1 MVPGSIS
8 KDERRRKAQEL
19 LAQHILAWDEQ
30 KERAT
35 ERRQGS
41 GTVLD
46 ASVQYREKVRTDA
59 INEARRRQNT
69 NTSWEASLR
78 AVETTQSVPIGNIF
92 SGLQCTVSTDPN
104 AANIQSLIHMPRH
117 EDPTTLLPDDLKE
130 QVLQNRA
137 DLAMKTTERQRRPLA
152 ELPDLQYSR
161 SELRSSLLSMTASF
175 SGNPTETVHETPQ
188 PLGSE
193 HDEEERDGEGTESIY
208 TSRTGRQGALSMS
221 SNPFAQK
228 TQRLP
233 AGVAAQRAD
242 KLAAYINE
250 QNTRNAATYVPDI
263 RFDVEQVNTNCIVEP
278 IIFAASVT
286 RPKLRISRLTV
297 VTHHSRDNVGGNVAT
312 ITVTNIGDS
321 VISLRVTPKTMTE
334 LPESEPHQEERPK
347 STRKRPNS
355 RESTRSIMS
364 IRSSQ
369 PMQKIQQNVG
379 GQIGNSVNRILELV
393 NNDPK
398 RAGASVT
405 SRATLGAN
413 LLSFGIGPDTSDSM
427 RKENIETISGTI
439 AANSGG
445 MDPKRLIL
453 KSTTPLE
460 LRLLANRFIKENKDV
475 DTNLFVSTPAAT
487 WSLNPGASTVI
498 SFILPVS
505 ETGVATPGIVLREY
519 YLITSPAVDVSFQSL
534 EDVLHADQ
542 LVETTPDFTSTRVNL
557 RCYGIASD
565 FLQAANSIRALM
577 KRGSSM
583 MTNLYSRQMS
593 NELVHELVNLAC
605 EASRVGDKLRHEVE
619 ISKVDIKRDITERVL
634 NVHHKRIVATEWL
647 ENAEDIKEFL
657 IALVT
662 FCDGLDLR
670 VTQILPEYT
679 DGYFR
684 DEMELDP
691 ERSSIEDRRLYG
703 IYGIANNNSTDPN
716 RAPSSAT
723 SGTGSGD
730 LSHKE
735 ALVALNTATEAS
747 AIPRLSIPMTAKFV
761 ILKAETRFRTA
772 LTSLRCSV
780 TRFNHEVLP
789 VKQLLF
795 YKNSP
800 FYLRLAATNLVIL
813 RAHLMTWKKKA
824 ESTAEG
830 VPFSDQSTNE
840 VSTNF
845 VEHLDKYRRS
855 SLDLVGQ
862 YIVVDGF
869 SDHAE
874 SLLMLDDLNEIDVW
888 AFKRGIAT
896 SPEILALTAP
906 LAPSLFCKFLMDKV
920 GRYCQEAAE
929 KHVIKYFNRGKRD
942 GRPTLELLPTGVL
955 CCTTHATWAEAI
967 DKLFSLACG
976 TPSTHPIGSVFGLD
990 FRTVSDEV
998 REACALLVKI
1008 RHLLTEKVH
1017 MGIGG
1022 FVPYLWDAI
1031 LSQLGQYS
1039 TITTTR
1045 FNQDSP
1051 QFKTFIPSSTIADL
1065 KAVYFKLCT
1074 QIKTVAEE
1082 EAARQELERAA
1093 AKKPAGQKASM
1104 VEEEPQSPKTL
1115 SSFADDFG
1123 SYTLY
1128 FRDDPNDPLEG
1139 MHLGMLLKASD
1150 STEALQSEERVGL
1163 TADRNQALRTIVLDV
1178 VTLIIRE
1185 CICLRTLMTR
1195 KYVYQVYHDIN
1206 PNKIDPHGMG
1216 RTFPNPRA
1224 NWPTLVAQEPSFDPL
1239 YLPGLFLETL
1249 FQHYDMTVFGRHVQ
1263 QGQRN
1268 QYLPKGKGAARAP
1281 DPLDNA
1287 TMLSNFTKSYLL
1299 PLTCNTTL
1307 DRMLKAESST
1317 TPTGSS
1323 EAFSCYVS
1331 CNTDRYCFINGT
1343 PAPAVGPDIPV
1354 RTRLEEVLRRSLTEA
1369 PQTTAVDSKKLPPK
1383 TPKDEGALPPGQ
1395 SVILPPALAGVFFA
1409 DTDPRTLPTRI
1420 FSKEF
1425 FTRNAAFL
1433 AGPEQVR
1440 TEPPATPKGPPGK
1453 YVEDVAALTETLDLL
1468 TLTSLQPRRP
1478 LRLNEVLADAVVAS
1492 TQLAAFPRVEAIDNI
1507 VHYISR
1513 VSYGGTDTI
1522 FEQQIRLINGARDK
1536 LRERALNVC
1545 CCLYA
1550 QSLGL
1555 SLPVN
1560 TTPVD
1565 PKGKGKPGGSTSSEA
1580 LDALSRFRKNLS
1592 YYFQRH
1598 LTSST
1603 VYLDPNLLLHLG
1615 KMHFEEYGYPDR
1627 RELVRFFQGLTN
1639 YANLSIYDYRNRDI
1653 EPFTGSSRQ
1662 LGGMGMEIEPEPIDI
1677 EDNKLTSES
1686 DMATPIVPSTDI
1698 TRSKGHTSLSLNL
1711 DLVCTPTDDVPP
1723 YLGLKGDLA
1732 DSYAEELSEEDRRRF
1747 YRSRDYFLRVGERI
1761 TSMKRFTRPRVEY
1774 VPEFKEPLNVP
1785 QIIYDMKLACFRR
1798 EFDTFIDALFTPQTE
1813 NLIEMHAENLRVYE
1827 DDLDEYEL
1835 FYQKILSIE
1844 EGTLTL
1850 EEAGLEEADIVPSAQ
1865 LTPPPRPKVTALDIF
1880 QEFSNDVARDSSLIR
1895 RYAGFTYSAAYRKA
1909 SLEYL
1914 VEGLIVTALKL
1925 LPIAKKAYRSQAPEE
1940 YEAQDYEARFDAA
1953 LWEIFLACGYG
1964 PTEVQQIRCRYLLQ
1978 DVPDDAESPQ
1988 TQRHMTMSLDECTD
2002 ECSSASAALLNSA
2015 HHSDLETSINRPVSA
2030 NLTHQASGTM
2040 EASNTNSS
2048 NTRPES
2054 GKVMASETGAE
2065 VEEVDEG
2072 LKDDSHQYTAPVARP
2087 QSSTVPT
2094 DAFIRLCGLFS
2105 IAPRTDFDLAAV
2117 HEREKTGEAD
2127 HPTISLQS
2135 FVGDIRTTSL
2145 TAFDSIYSYLHV
2157 HNECCTPLGTT
2168 TKTLKFPPYL
2178 LLMTPDGP
2186 FGSIV
2191 ADDLVQP
2198 SILKCENVVDI
2209 TEENALSF
2217 ALRLGFVPP
2226 KPDPKAKPKTPAT
2239 KSSPQRQVA
2248 APPTAPEVPAEPEPV
2263 VEQETPE
2270 SDEDLEGEEQLE
2282 WEEPPEYIAPVDKPV
2297 EADVAARRDVWAEL
2311 FDRFLARAFAWVD
2324 ACEAIPELLVRTVNY
2339 SVRDLANFVDPE
2351 VFA

>member
-19 LAQHILAWDEQ
+19 LTRHIIAWDEQ
-30 KERAT
+30 KERAA
-35 ERRQGS
+35 ERRQDS

-46 ASVQYREKVRTDA
+46 ASVQYREKVRVDA

-104 AANIQSLIHMPRH
+104 AANIHSLIHMPRH
-117 EDPTTLLPDDLKE
+117 EDPTTLLPEDLKE
-130 QVLQNRA
+130 QVIQNRA
-137 DLAMKTTERQRRPLA
+137 DLALKTTERQRRPLA

-175 SGNPTETVHETPQ
+175 SGNPAETVHETPQ

-193 HDEEERDGEGTESIY
+193 HDEEDHEGDEAESIY

-286 RPKLRISRLTV
+286 HPKLRISRLTV

-321 VISLRVTPKTMTE
+321 VISLRVIPKTVTE
-334 LPESEPHQEERPK
+334 LPEPEAPQEENPK
-347 STRKRPNS
+347 SARKRPNS

-369 PMQKIQQNVG
+369 PMQKIQQNIG

-398 RAGASVT
+398 RTGASVA

-413 LLSFGIGPDTSDSM
+413 LLSFGITPNSGDSM
-427 RKENIETISGTI
+427 RKDNIETISGTI

-534 EDVLHADQ
+534 EDMLHADH
-542 LVETTPDFTSTRVNL
+542 LVETAPDFATTRINL

-577 KRGSSM
+577 KRGSLM

-605 EASRVGDKLRHEVE
+605 EASRVSDKLRHEVE
-619 ISKVDIKRDITERVL
+619 VSKVDIKRDITERVL

-662 FCDGLDLR
+662 FCDGLDLS
-670 VTQILPEYT
+670 VPQILPEYT

-684 DEMELDP
+684 DEVVTDP
-691 ERSSIEDRRLYG
+691 ENNSIEDRRLYG
-703 IYGIANNNSTDPN
+703 IYGLADSNATTDPN
-716 RAPSSAT
+716 RAPLPAT
-723 SGTGSGD
+723 SRIEGGD

-735 ALVALNTATEAS
+735 AILALNTATETS

-761 ILKAETRFRTA
+761 IIKAETRFRTA
-772 LTSLRCSV
+772 LTALRCSV

-813 RAHLMTWKKKA
+813 RAHLMTWKRKVEA
-824 ESTAEG
+824 TESA
-830 VPFSDQSTNE
+830 PFSEQSNNE

-855 SLDLVGQ
+855 SLDLVSQ

-906 LAPSLFCKFLMDKV
+906 LAPSLFCKFLMDKI
-920 GRYCQEAAE
+920 GRYCQDAAE
-929 KHVIKYFNRGKRD
+929 KHIIKYFNRGKRD
-942 GRPTLELLPTGVL
+942 GQPNLELLPTGIL

-967 DKLFSLACG
+967 DKLFILACG
-976 TPSTHPIGSVFGLD
+976 TPSTHPIGSVFGLE

-1045 FNQDSP
+1045 FTQDSP
-1051 QFKTFIPSSTIADL
+1051 QFKTFIPASTVFDL
-1065 KAVYFKLCT
+1065 RAVYYKLCA

-1093 AKKPAGQKASM
+1093 KKPAAQKASL
-1104 VEEEPQSPKTL
+1104 VEEEPQTPKTL
-1115 SSFADDFG
+1115 ASFADEFS
-1123 SYTLY
+1123 SYAIY
-1128 FRDDPNDPLEG
+1128 YRDDPNDPLEG

-1150 STEALQSEERVGL
+1150 SSETLQSEDREGIV
-1163 TADRNQALRTIVLDV
+1163 ADQNQALHTIVLDV

-1185 CICLRTLMTR
+1185 CVCLRTLMTR

-1206 PNKIDPHGMG
+1206 PNKIDPHGVG
-1216 RTFPNPRA
+1216 RTFPNPQA
-1224 NWPTLVAQEPSFDPL
+1224 HWPTLIAQEPSFDPL

-1249 FQHYDMTVFGRHVQ
+1249 FQHYETTVFGRQVQ
-1263 QGQRN
+1263 QAQRN
-1268 QYLPKGKGAARAP
+1268 QYLPKGKGTARAP
-1281 DPLDNA
+1281 DPLDSA
-1287 TMLSNFTKSYLL
+1287 TMVSNFTKSYLL
-1299 PLTCNTTL
+1299 PFTCNTTL
-1307 DRMLKAESST
+1307 DRMLKPEPTST
-1317 TPTGSS
+1317 PVGSS
-1323 EAFSCYVS
+1323 EAFSCYLS
-1331 CNTDRYCFINGT
+1331 CNTNKYCFVNST
-1343 PAPAVGPDIPV
+1343 PASAVSPDIPA
-1354 RTRLEEVLRRSLTEA
+1354 RTRLEEVLRRGLTEG
-1369 PQTTAVDSKKLPPK
+1369 PPTATQDSKKLPPK
-1383 TPKDEGALPPGQ
+1383 TPKEEGTLPPAQ
-1395 SVILPPALAGVFFA
+1395 SLVLPPALAGVFFA
-1409 DTDPRTLPTRI
+1409 DTDPRTIPTRL

-1440 TEPPATPKGPPGK
+1440 TEPPANPKGPPGK
-1453 YVEDVAALTETLDLL
+1453 YVEDTAALDETLDLL
-1468 TLTSLQPRRP
+1468 TITSLQPHRP
-1478 LRLNEVLADAVVAS
+1478 LRLNEVLVDAVIAS

-1513 VSYGGTDTI
+1513 VSYSGTDAI
-1522 FEQQIRLINGARDK
+1522 FARQIQVINAARDK

-1550 QSLGL
+1550 QSLGIPL
-1555 SLPVN
+1555 PISLAPA
-1560 TTPVD
+1560 D
-1565 PKGKGKPGGSTSSEA
+1565 PKVKGKSAGSTPSEA
-1580 LDALSRFRKNLS
+1580 LDALSKFRKSLDF
-1592 YYFQRH
+1592 YLQRH

-1639 YANLSIYDYRNRDI
+1639 YANLSIYDYRNRDLK
-1653 EPFTGSSRQ
+1653 PFTGFTRQ
-1662 LGGMGMEIEPEPIDI
+1662 TEDVGLEIEPEPIDI

-1686 DMATPIVPSTDI
+1686 DVATPIVPSTEV
-1698 TRSKGHTSLSLNL
+1698 TRSKGHTGLSLNL
-1711 DLVCTPTDDVPP
+1711 DLVRTPTDDVPP
-1723 YLGLKGDLA
+1723 YLGLKDRLA
-1732 DSYAEELSEEDRRRF
+1732 DSYAEELSEEDRKRF
-1747 YRSRDYFLRVGERI
+1747 YRSRDYFLRIGERV
-1761 TSMKRFTRPRVEY
+1761 TSTKRFTQPRVGY
-1774 VPEFKEPLNVP
+1774 VPEFKEPLNIP
-1785 QIIYDMKLACFRR
+1785 QIIYDLKVACFRR
-1798 EFDTFIDALFTPQTE
+1798 EFDTFIDAIFTPQTE

-1865 LTPPPRPKVTALDIF
+1865 LTPPPRPKVTTLDVF
-1880 QEFSNDVARDSSLIR
+1880 QEFGADVVRDSSLVR
-1895 RYAGFTYSAAYRKA
+1895 RYAGFTYSAAYQKA
-1909 SLEYL
+1909 SIEYL

-1940 YEAQDYEARFDAA
+1940 YDAQDYEARFDTA

-1964 PTEVQQIRCRYLLQ
+1964 PAEVQQIRCRYLLQ
-1978 DVPDDAESPQ
+1978 DAPDDAESPH
-1988 TQRHMTMSLDECTD
+1988 TQRHMTVSLDECTD
-2002 ECSSASAALLNSA
+2002 ECSSASAALLSSA

-2048 NTRPES
+2048 STRPGS
-2054 GKVMASETGAE
+2054 GGVAAGETCPE
-2065 VEEVDEG
+2065 VERAEDG
-2072 LKDDSHQYTAPVARP
+2072 LKDDSHQYTPPVIKP

-2105 IAPRTDFDLAAV
+2105 IAPRTDFDLATV
-2117 HEREKTGEAD
+2117 HERAKNGEVES
-2127 HPTISLQS
+2127 PTVSLQT
-2135 FVGDIRTTSL
+2135 FLGDIRTTSM
-2145 TAFDSIYSYLHV
+2145 TPFDSVYSYLHV
-2157 HNECCTPLGTT
+2157 HNEYCTPLGTA
-2168 TKTLKFPPYL
+2168 TKALKFPPYL

-2186 FGSIV
+2186 FGSVI

-2198 SILKCENVVDI
+2198 SVLKCENVVDI

-2239 KSSPQRQVA
+2239 KNSPQRQVTV
-2248 APPTAPEVPAEPEPV
+2248 PSTAPEAPAEPEPV
-2263 VEQETPE
+2263 AEQETPE
-2270 SDEDLEGEEQLE
+2270 SDEDLEEEEQME
-2282 WEEPPEYIAPVDKPV
+2282 WEEPPEYIAPMDKPV

-2324 ACEAIPELLVRTVNY
+2324 ACEAVPELLVRTVNY
-2339 SVRDLANFVDPE
+2339 SVRDLANFADPE
-2351 VFA
+2351 VFS